1 MKTYSTLGQTLVP
14 WVLLTAV
21 TSTTAALHGME
32 AIELRLE
39 SRLSW
44 SETSRDHG
52 PRCFTVQIPEP
63 GFHRPPG
70 GNEGGGISWIELTT
84 TAPSTAPEILAL
96 APEGASEGD
105 GPVTQERSES
115 VLLRVSQPGEQ
126 LLCLTSQRSL
136 GRVEL
141 AASFVGEA
149 IATKE
154 RDEEET
160 ELEPD
165 P

>member
-1 MKTYSTLGQTLVP
+1 MKTYPTFGQTLFP
-14 WVLLTAV
+14 WVLLTVV

-32 AIELRLE
+32 AVELRLE

-44 SETSRDHG
+44 SETSRTPG
-52 PRCFTVQIPEP
+52 PRCFTVEVPEP
-63 GFHRPPG
+63 GFL
-70 GNEGGGISWIELTT
+70 WIELTT

-96 APEGASEGD
+96 APEGAGEGA
-105 GPVTQERSES
+105 GPETLERSES
-115 VLLRVSQPGEQ
+115 VLLRVSQAGEH
-126 LLCLTSQRSL
+126 LLCLTSQTSL

-141 AASFVGEA
+141 AASLVGEA
-149 IATKE
+149 IVTKE